1 MADTTTRKEGRGFR
15 PSAALLIVLVLIVA
29 AVIMFTRDHDQVDD
43 KREPSPTP
51 TNENVHEIAP

>member
-1 MADTTTRKEGRGFR
+1 MADLENTERTGKR
-15 PSAALLIVLVLIVA
+15 PSAAWLIAAVLIVL
-29 AVIMFTRDHDQVDD
+29 AVIMFTRSNDQVDD